1 MNLRLEQK
9 DVDLYFLAIYHSD
22 VCQEA
27 VAKSFEST
35 QNKNFLS
42 ASSCRK
48 RSIFWCFL
56 SYAPSVRNWIWFF
69 VFFFL
74 KQVVRKNITTSE
86 TWDCT

>member
-42 ASSCRK
+42 ASFSFAVGSERIPRA
-48 RSIFWCFL
+48 RSLEGSRGLCWEEL
-56 SYAPSVRNWIWFF
+56 H
-69 VFFFL
+69 
-74 KQVVRKNITTSE
+74 
-86 TWDCT
+86 D